1 MAARGVV
8 GINVGLAEAFRHSAK
23 FGFIAASFKRRD
35 TVIRTGAFVA
45 REPTAADSVT
55 TSGHTIDGFTRHGF
69 LVESGNRTQREP
81 VGDQRSWQH
90 RGRPTARKSCAY
102 SWGICF
108 QRGGFA
114 ATSRQPRS

>member
-23 FGFIAASFKRRD
+23 FGFIAAGFKHRD
-35 TVIRTGAFVA
+35 TVIHTRVFVGCD
-45 REPTAADSVT
+45 PTAADSVT

-69 LVESGNRTQREP
+69 PVESGNRSQRQP

-90 RGRPTARKSCAY
+90 CGRPTARKFCAY

-114 ATSRQPRS
+114 GTRRQARS

>member
-8 GINVGLAEAFRHSAK
+8 GINVGLAEVFRHNAK
-23 FGFIAASFKRRD
+23 FGFIAAGFKHRD

-55 TSGHTIDGFTRHGF
+55 TCGNTIDGFTRHGF
-69 LVESGNRTQREP
+69 LVESGNRSQRQP
-81 VGDQRSWQH
+81 VGVQRSWQH
-90 RGRPTARKSCAY
+90 CGRPTARKSCAY

-114 ATSRQPRS
+114 GTGRQARS